1 MPAASPKT
9 GASPLRQIKST
20 SRPAFGIDLMKRL
33 FDLTTAS
40 LASLVAAPIVLCA
53 AAAVKLS
60 SSGPAFY
67 KASRAGQGG
76 QPFTMWKLR
85 TMHCRDTAG
94 SSITASEDPRVFFV
108 GKVLRKLKIDEL
120 PQLINIFRGE
130 MSVVGPRPEAT
141 DIVENHFTDEFR
153 RTLDVKPGLTSPG
166 AVYYYTEGERILSE
180 STGDPEQVYLD
191 TILPAKMQLE
201 LNYQQNASLLG
212 DLRIIAD
219 TAMVLLGKV
228 LPISVRASEIQ
239 AADDARAD
247 SAVAAVEQRGVVPAE
262 SRPSKVA

>member
-1 MPAASPKT
+1 
-9 GASPLRQIKST
+9 
-20 SRPAFGIDLMKRL
+20 MKRL
-33 FDLTTAS
+33 FDLTAAS
-40 LASLVAAPIVLCA
+40 LASLLAAPIVLCA

-60 SSGPAFY
+60 SPGPAFY
-67 KASRAGQGG
+67 KASRAGLGG
-76 QPFTMWKLR
+76 HPFTMWKLR

-130 MSVVGPRPEAT
+130 MAVVGPRPEAT

-180 STGDPEQVYLD
+180 TDRDPEQVYLD

-201 LNYQQNASLLG
+201 LDYQQRASLFG
-212 DLRIIAD
+212 DLGVITD
-219 TAMVLLGKV
+219 TMLVLLGKV
-228 LPISVRASEIQ
+228 LPISFRHSEIQ
-239 AADDARAD
+239 AADHAREE
-247 SAVAAVEQRGVVPAE
+247 AVAVATEQADPVAE
-262 SRPSKVA
+262 SRESKAA

>member
-1 MPAASPKT
+1 
-9 GASPLRQIKST
+9 
-20 SRPAFGIDLMKRL
+20 MKRL
-33 FDLTTAS
+33 FDLTAAT
-40 LASLVAAPIVLCA
+40 LASLIAAPIVLCA
-53 AAAVKLS
+53 AVAVKLS

-67 KASRAGQGG
+67 QASRAGLHS

-130 MSVVGPRPEAT
+130 MSVVGPRPEAM
-141 DIVENHFTDEFR
+141 DIVENHFTDQFR

-166 AVYYYTEGERILSE
+166 AVYYYTDGERILSDTSE
-180 STGDPEQVYLD
+180 NPEQIYLD
-191 TILPAKMQLE
+191 TILPVKMQLE
-201 LNYQQNASLLG
+201 LDYQQRANLWSDLG
-212 DLRIIAD
+212 IITD

-228 LPISVRASEIQ
+228 LPISVRATEID
-239 AADDARAD
+239 AADAARTTDVLLAGD
-247 SAVAAVEQRGVVPAE
+247 VAKNERKASQA
-262 SRPSKVA
+262 KAA